1 MQRGVCTDA
10 PSCFNEPVER
20 VANKARGFEEA
31 RRWDLE
37 QYRRMTPDERRAVA
51 KTLRDKVYGRNRPD
65 VREAERK
72 K

>member
-1 MQRGVCTDA
+1 
-10 PSCFNEPVER
+10 VER
-20 VANKARGFEEA
+20 LANKAIGFEEA
-31 RRWDLE
+31 RRWELE

-51 KTLRDKVYGRNRPD
+51 KAIRDRVYGLDRPD